1 MAKELC
7 VWCLAMKTFY
17 QVNKQVAPKKAMVK
31 DLEIKLNN
39 DNLCMLLNS
48 IFNKQSYKMELSVG
62 FNLFLWE

>member
-31 DLEIKLNN
+31 DLEIKLKSAKDILEVKMN
-39 DNLCMLLNS
+39 DLNLGKN
-48 IFNKQSYKMELSVG
+48 I
-62 FNLFLWE
+62 

>member
-31 DLEIKLNN
+31 DLEIKLKSAK
-39 DNLCMLLNS
+39 DILEVKMIGVIMSDLLA
-48 IFNKQSYKMELSVG
+48 
-62 FNLFLWE
+62 